1 RKRDC
6 TTRESDFVPRC
17 TRCTGFGHE
26 ESSCPS
32 DTAVMVMEL
41 AVSEE
46 DLAVEIQAFAATEAG
61 KCSATIDDRVGGEA
75 LDKQVVQYIADSAA
89 TCNMTPDADGL
100 TNYRECSRP
109 LGLANG
115 EEFLS

>member
-1 RKRDC
+1 M
-6 TTRESDFVPRC
+6 
-17 TRCTGFGHE
+17 
-26 ESSCPS
+26 
-32 DTAVMVMEL
+32 AMEL
-41 AVSEE
+41 PVSEE
-46 DLAVEIQAFAATEAG
+46 DPALEIQAFAVTKTG

-100 TNYRECSRP
+100 TNYRECKGP

-115 EEFLS
+115 KEISVVGYGDLTVSFCTDHG